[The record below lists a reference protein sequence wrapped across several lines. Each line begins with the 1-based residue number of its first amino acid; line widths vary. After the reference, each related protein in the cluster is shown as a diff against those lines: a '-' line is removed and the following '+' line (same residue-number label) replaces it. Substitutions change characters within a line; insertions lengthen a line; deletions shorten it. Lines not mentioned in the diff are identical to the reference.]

1 MVTIPSYVKL
11 DLGLIWRPIKSLEI
25 GIWGKDLLDNQHAE
39 FPSQETTLITEIP
52 RSVMG
57 RITWRF

>member
-1 MVTIPSYVKL
+1 MEIPIYVRL
-11 DLGLIWRPIKSLEI
+11 DLGVVWHPTKYLEI
-25 GIWGKDLLDNQHAE
+25 GVWGQNLTEERHTE
-39 FPSQETTLITEIP
+39 FTSYKTSPITEIP

>member
-1 MVTIPSYVKL
+1 V
-11 DLGLIWRPIKSLEI
+11 DLGVSWRPIKSLEI
-25 GIWGKDLLDNQHAE
+25 GLYGENLLDGEHPE
-39 FPSQETTLITEIP
+39 FTSDKTTVITEIP